1 MQYHPE
7 YDLHEIARLTYCRLE
22 RLTNMGFFKDEEA
35 GRDYVNKME
44 ALHQD
49 PSRKDLA
56 WLLGVD
62 DDVMNE
68 DVRLIEV
75 RNWIER
81 LVLPSMKY

>member
-1 MQYHPE
+1 M
-7 YDLHEIARLTYCRLE
+7 DKL
-22 RLTNMGFFKDEEA
+22 
-35 GRDYVNKME
+35 E

-62 DDVMNE
+62 EDVMNE
-68 DVRLIEV
+68 DVRRVEA

-81 LVLPSMKY
+81 LVLPHMKA

>member
-1 MQYHPE
+1 MLPI
-7 YDLHEIARLTYCRLE
+7 LLTYCRLE
-22 RLTNMGFFKDEEA
+22 RLTDMGFFKDQDA
-35 GRDYVNKME
+35 GRDYVNKLE
-44 ALHQD
+44 ALYQD